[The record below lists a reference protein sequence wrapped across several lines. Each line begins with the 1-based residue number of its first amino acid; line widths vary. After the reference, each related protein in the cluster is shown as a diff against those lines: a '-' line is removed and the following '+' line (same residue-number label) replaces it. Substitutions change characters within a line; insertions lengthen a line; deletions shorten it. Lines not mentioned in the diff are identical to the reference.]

1 MYKSLTT
8 KSKHKGV
15 FVVDNSRPKREREQI
30 LSEFA
35 CKSDGDMFYVLI
47 LVLIYARIQSGRHM
61 VSN

>member
-1 MYKSLTT
+1 M
-8 KSKHKGV
+8 

-47 LVLIYARIQSGRHM
+47 FVLIYARIQSGRHM